1 MSGEPMVTLSK
12 AVQEAMWGDEAILR
26 YLEMA
31 REHVEK
37 GERSALIETVYLC
50 ARFQAVI
57 PDWAADALLH
67 AQRGLIVGEFKDFNE
82 AYGWDGE
89 SPTVRKRS
97 ARRARIEKDVL
108 LELQNTRL
116 DGASLSPDDM
126 FDRVCD
132 GLKMRGIKVTRRD
145 VEAIYKT
152 SGQFVKGL
160 PRSKDPM
167 QNFAFAHSTIPLPRR
182 TGRSILRDEKK

>member
-1 MSGEPMVTLSK
+1 MVTLSK

-26 YLEMA
+26 YMEMA
-31 REHVEK
+31 REHFEK

-50 ARFQAVI
+50 ARFQAVM
-57 PDWAADALLH
+57 PDWAADALLD
-67 AQRGLIVGEFKDFNE
+67 AQGRLNQGQLKDFNE
-82 AYGWDGE
+82 AFGWDGPSQSMRE
-89 SPTVRKRS
+89 RA

-132 GLKMRGIKVTRRD
+132 GLSKRGIEASRRD

-167 QNFAFAHSTIPLPRR
+167 QIFGLGHSTIPLPRR
-182 TGRSILRDEKK
+182 TGRSILNDEKK